1 MGEGS
6 QTRRREEAG
15 MLLIGEKIHIISPKV
30 KEALAARDGAFF
42 VELARK
48 QKEAGAD
55 ALDLNI
61 GPQKKA
67 GPEVMDWLVDCVQE
81 AVGDMTLS
89 FDTTNLAAIEVGLKK
104 VTKNGHA
111 NAIIN
116 STSAEAER
124 LAAVPPLAAQY
135 GSKLIALTMAKEGIP
150 VSADARVSIAME
162 KLIPRAQEVGLP
174 MENLLIDP
182 LVLTVSGCQEYVP
195 HCVEAVRMLKMVAD
209 PPPMVNVG
217 LSNVSNA
224 VPAPMRPLINR
235 TYLVMLMAVGV
246 DAAIIDPLDVD
257 LMEAIRIVQQRDAS
271 TPVGALY
278 LKLHDAV
285 AAGAE
290 LEPGDVDLNDPQQ
303 AEIWKTVQVLL
314 NKVIYTDSYLRL

>member
-1 MGEGS
+1 MLKVGEN
-6 QTRRREEAG
+6 
-15 MLLIGEKIHIISPKV
+15 IHIISPRV
-30 KEALAARDGAFF
+30 KEALAGRDGAFF

-48 QKEAGAD
+48 QREAGAD

-81 AVGDMTLS
+81 GVGDMTLS

-104 VTKNGHA
+104 VARNGQA

-116 STSAEAER
+116 STSAEEER
-124 LAAVPPLAAQY
+124 LASVPPLAARY
-135 GSKLIALTMAKEGIP
+135 GAKLIALCMEKSGIP
-150 VSADARVSIAME
+150 VGADARVDIAME
-162 KLIPRAQEVGLP
+162 KLIPRAQEVGVP
-174 MENLLIDP
+174 MENLLVDP
-182 LVLTVSGCQEYVP
+182 LILTVSGCQEYVP
-195 HCVEAVRMLKMVAD
+195 QAIEAVRMLKMVAD
-209 PPPMVNVG
+209 PPPLTLVG

-224 VPAPMRPLINR
+224 VPALMRPLLNR
-235 TYLVMLMAVGV
+235 TYLVMLMAAGV
-246 DAAIIDPLDVD
+246 DAAILDPLDRE
-257 LMEAIRIVQQRDAS
+257 LMEAIRIVEQRDES

-278 LKLHDAV
+278 LKLFDAV

-290 LEPGDVDLNDPQQ
+290 LEPSDVDMSDPQQ

>member
-1 MGEGS
+1 MLKLGEN
-6 QTRRREEAG
+6 
-15 MLLIGEKIHIISPKV
+15 IHIISPKV
-30 KEALAARDGAFF
+30 KEALANRDGAFF
-42 VELARK
+42 VQLARK

-104 VTKNGHA
+104 VAKNGKA

-116 STSAEAER
+116 STSAEEER
-124 LAAVPPLAAQY
+124 LAAVPPLAAKY
-135 GSKLIALTMAKEGIP
+135 GAKLIALTMAKEGIP
-150 VSADARVSIAME
+150 VSADARVSLAME
-162 KLIPRAQEVGLP
+162 KLMPRAQEVGLP
-174 MENLLIDP
+174 MSDLLIDP

-195 HCVEAVRMLKMVAD
+195 QCIEAVRMLKMVAD
-209 PPPMVNVG
+209 PPPMVNAG
-217 LSNVSNA
+217 LSNVSNQ
-224 VPAPMRPLINR
+224 VPTPMRPLLNR
-235 TYLVMLMAVGV
+235 TYLVMLMAVGL
-246 DAAIIDPLDVD
+246 DAAIIDPLDRE
-257 LMEAIRIVQQRDAS
+257 LMETIRVVQQRDGS
-271 TPVGALY
+271 TPAGALY

-290 LEPGDVDLNDPQQ
+290 LEPTDVDMNDPKQ